1 MNGVMMMNSMR
12 NLSSLAVALVMA
24 ALPFAPLAAQDAEEQ
39 SETSQSTV
47 PGIEV
52 LVGEEM
58 PDTGSDEDLGR
69 VEATVD
75 EIDALIAL
83 PAGARLREADEDL
96 TNPADAIRERGVENL
111 LGAAPRFVYVPQ
123 GISPM
128 IIPWVREQVILE
140 EFEMEVA
147 KLRATGTPENLQK
160 ALETVRRIN
169 AQYGTNPN
177 AAWAR
182 EAEPMLLAQLRGPED
197 ATNQEQP
204 IEVVQ
209 GPRSEEVILPAWIR
223 ENTKG
228 VMYDK
233 ENPGRSMVL
242 VGRDLLNP
250 GQRVPR
256 YSQVVI
262 KEIGQSQV
270 DNRVEDGY
278 VVFEFRSRDFRVPV
292 REVR

>member
-1 MNGVMMMNSMR
+1 MRSKR
-12 NLSSLAVALVMA
+12 NLSSLAVALLLA
-24 ALPFAPLAAQDAEEQ
+24 ALPLAPLAAQEVDDP
-39 SETSQSTV
+39 SQSAGDAI
-47 PGIEV
+47 PGIEA
-52 LVGEEM
+52 LVDEEA
-58 PDTGSDEDLGR
+58 PAQEDDATGLGR

-75 EIDALIAL
+75 EIDAMIAL
-83 PAGARLREADEDL
+83 PPGARLREADEDL
-96 TNPADAIRERGVENL
+96 ANPSDAIRRRGVENL

-128 IIPWVREQVILE
+128 IIPWVREQVVLE
-140 EFEMEVA
+140 ELEMEVA
-147 KLRATGTPENLQK
+147 RLRATGRPENLQK
-160 ALETVRRIN
+160 ALETVRRVN
-169 AQYGTNPN
+169 EQYGANPN

-182 EAEPMLLAQLRGPED
+182 AAETTLLAQLRAPDEATDQPER
-197 ATNQEQP
+197 P

-209 GPRSEEVILPAWIR
+209 GPSAEEVILPAWIR
-223 ENTKG
+223 DNTKG
-228 VMYDK
+228 VMFDK

-256 YSQVVI
+256 YSQVIV
-262 KEIGQSQV
+262 KEIGQSNV

-292 REVR
+292 RETR